1 MTAQDVSLDELFREV
16 IGGAGGSD
24 GPGARGRCRAGTGVR
39 CRRTRN
45 ISRAGFCPRCHRR
58 WVRRGKP
65 GRVEEYVELTRD
77 VGLARGAAARR
88 MGVCERT
95 AWRYEADLRQAAS
108 NWGVR
113 RQRAGAVLV

>member
-16 IGGAGGSD
+16 IGVLAEAMV
-24 GPGARGRCRAGTGVR
+24 PVRGRCRAGMGVR

-77 VGLARGAAARR
+77 VGLARGAAAKR

-95 AWRYEADLRQAAS
+95 AWRYEADLRQA
-108 NWGVR
+108 GE
-113 RQRAGAVLV
+113 QLGRAA